1 MYSWWWSNFSLATS
15 CEHASYKCIS
25 KKRWFTG
32 LEGKWLRVT
41 DERAKATSLKTAP
54 VYINIYLVCACVCV
68 WVRFERA
75 CVCVPLWK
83 MPESV
88 FLCVCVCTHV
98 HTKCNHTCVRA
109 INSNHSRN
117 PSIARESIQKIMLF
131 QFKGCEENE
140 RERSNKLG
148 LPPTG
153 IYLALRKTFAFS
165 AFDVNSISVTHW
177 QNNDDTLKKY
187 RSALGKFN

>member
-1 MYSWWWSNFSLATS
+1 MR
-15 CEHASYKCIS
+15 E
-25 KKRWFTG
+25 
-32 LEGKWLRVT
+32 
-41 DERAKATSLKTAP
+41 
-54 VYINIYLVCACVCV
+54 CVCV
-68 WVRFERA
+68 SELDLSARV
-75 CVCVPLWK
+75 CVCRCEKCLK
-83 MPESV
+83 A
-88 FLCVCVCTHV
+88 FFCVCVCTHV

>member
-1 MYSWWWSNFSLATS
+1 MSVCRH
-15 CEHASYKCIS
+15 CETC
-25 KKRWFTG
+25 
-32 LEGKWLRVT
+32 L
-41 DERAKATSLKTAP
+41 KA
-54 VYINIYLVCACVCV
+54 
-68 WVRFERA
+68 
-75 CVCVPLWK
+75 
-83 MPESV
+83 
-88 FLCVCVCTHV
+88 FLCVCVCVCVCVCPHV
-98 HTKCNHTCVRA
+98 YTKCNHTCVQA

-165 AFDVNSISVTHW
+165 AFYVNSISVTHW
-177 QNNDDTLKKY
+177 QNNDNTLKKY
-187 RSALGKFN
+187 CSVWVNLIRLSYARTRIWEKVSACGVAVPEVLRSQRSFL